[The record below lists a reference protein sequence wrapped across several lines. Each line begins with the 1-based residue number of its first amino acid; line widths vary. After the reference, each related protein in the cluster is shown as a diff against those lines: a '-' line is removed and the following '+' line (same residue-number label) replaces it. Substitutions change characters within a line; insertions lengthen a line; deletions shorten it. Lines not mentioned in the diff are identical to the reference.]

1 MGVSR
6 DLIFKSPFELELLRR
21 VADIIIL
28 ALAAHIASL
37 LCFGIELGATPPIY
51 TVLLYLCCALAFF
64 MFPHSGLYGSWR
76 GRFLPFMLWRLST
89 TWGLI
94 MLIGLAAS
102 FAIHR
107 VGELSR
113 LWLIYWYLIGT
124 VMLAAYR
131 IAVYFVLR
139 YLRAQGY
146 NKKRV
151 IIIGY
156 GKTGQ
161 EMHRRAL
168 QQDGYGYEVVAI
180 HASNNEAT
188 IPSEKTVARVTKL
201 EHIPDF
207 VAKHNIKEV
216 WITLPLTASS
226 SLIDLQY
233 LLRNALVD
241 IRWVPDTLGLQIM
254 NTSMVDFLGL
264 ATVDLNRPVS
274 HGYRGMLKH
283 FLDKVFA
290 SLVLLMLAPLF
301 ACVAIGI
308 KYSSPGPV
316 FFKQAR
322 LGLNGKQ
329 FMVYKFRSM
338 KMHQEHGKV
347 AQATQGD
354 VRITR
359 FGQFLRRTSIDELP
373 QFLNVLI
380 GDMSV
385 VGPRPHAMQHNIM
398 YEEVLDMYMAR
409 HRVKPGITG
418 WAQIHGL
425 RGETDTLEKMEKR
438 VEYDLHYIQNWSL
451 LMDFR
456 ILAWS
461 TINGWTGKN
470 AY

>member
-1 MGVSR
+1 MGISK
-6 DLIFKSPFELELLRR
+6 DIIFKRPFELELLRR
-21 VADIIIL
+21 MADIVIL
-28 ALAAHIASL
+28 ALAAHVSSL
-37 LCFGIELGATPPIY
+37 LYFNKTLNSTAPIY
-51 TVLLYLCCALAFF
+51 TILLYLCCALAFF

-76 GRFLPFMLWRLST
+76 GRFMPLMLWRLST

-94 MLIGLAAS
+94 LLIGLAFS

-107 VGELSR
+107 VGDLSR
-113 LWLIYWYLIGT
+113 LWLICWYLIGT
-124 VMLAAYR
+124 AMLGAYR

-146 NKKRV
+146 NNKRV
-151 IIIGY
+151 VIIGY
-156 GKTGQ
+156 GQTGQ
-161 EMHRRAL
+161 EMHRRS
-168 QQDGYGYEVVAI
+168 QQRDGYGYEVVAI
-180 HASNNEAT
+180 HAAPNEAADPT
-188 IPSEKTVARVTKL
+188 DPTVVRITKL
-201 EHIPDF
+201 EQIPDF

-216 WITLPLTASS
+216 WITLPMSASA
-226 SLIDLQY
+226 SLLDLQY

-241 IRWVPDTLGLQIM
+241 IRWVPDTLGLQM
-254 NTSMVDFLGL
+254 LSNRMVDFLGL
-264 ATVDLNRPVS
+264 PTVDLNRPVS
-274 HGYRGMLKH
+274 QGLRGAFKH
-283 FLDKVFA
+283 FLDKIFA
-290 SLVLLMLAPLF
+290 AAVLIMLAPLF
-301 ACVAIGI
+301 GLVAIGI
-308 KYSSPGPV
+308 KWSSPGPV

-338 KMHQEHGKV
+338 QLHQEHGKV

-354 VRITR
+354 ARITR

-373 QFLNVLI
+373 QFINVLL

-385 VGPRPHAMQHNIM
+385 VGPRPHAMQHNLM
-398 YEEVLDMYMAR
+398 YEELLDMYMAR

-425 RGETDTLEKMEKR
+425 RGETDTLDKMKKR
-438 VEYDLHYIQNWSL
+438 VQFDLHYIQNWSL

-456 ILAWS
+456 IVAW
-461 TINGWTGKN
+461 TTFNGWTGKN